1 MWTVRETL
9 PMSQTTLS
17 DHRTESWDAARDLA
31 AVIALRAADVA
42 RGPERRTWRQVATY
56 LKRRLPRD
64 HGYSKEAFHR
74 RLTVEKLAGRD

>member
-17 DHRTESWDAARDLA
+17 DHRTENWDAARDLA

-64 HGYSKEAFHR
+64 RGYSKEAFHR
-74 RLTVEKLAGRD
+74 RLTVEKLKGRD